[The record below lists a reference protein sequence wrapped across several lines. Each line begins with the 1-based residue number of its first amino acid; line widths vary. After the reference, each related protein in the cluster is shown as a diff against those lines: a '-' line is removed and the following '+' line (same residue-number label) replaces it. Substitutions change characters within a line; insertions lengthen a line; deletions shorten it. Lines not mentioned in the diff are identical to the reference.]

1 MAEIRYGRQTPT
13 LAAVLPYEKTL
24 GGAAVEL
31 YQESGTEVLPWQK
44 LVVYDMLAVNNA
56 EEWIHTQFGYSVP
69 RQNGK
74 NECVCIREMYG
85 IVKLGER
92 ILHTAQL
99 ASTAHKAWERLC
111 RRLDAAKIPY
121 DSIRAKGAEEIV
133 IQGGGKIEFRTR
145 TSLGGM
151 GESFDLLV
159 IDEAQEYMDD
169 QKSALQYTIAASQ
182 RPQTIY
188 LGTPPTPYSRGTIFQ
203 RYRADVVSGEKANA
217 AWEEWGILEKP
228 ENTEDIAI
236 CKNRELWYESNP
248 SLGYIVKERTIA
260 DEIGDDLNDFIIQRL
275 GYWFKYA
282 QTSAISQK
290 AWMSLKPA
298 QLPQF
303 RGQLFVAVKYS
314 QSTEAG
320 GSVSL
325 AIAVKT
331 AAGAVWVEAVD
342 CRSRQEGDAWILEF
356 LQKADWRSCV
366 IDGASGQSILVEEM
380 KANKLGKPTL
390 PKVQDIIDAN
400 AMFEQGI
407 YAGSIEH
414 SGQPSLAQV
423 VGNCDHRKIGSGGGY
438 GYKSQVEGL
447 DVTLLEAVSLAF
459 WACSTTKEKKKQS
472 FGY

>member
-1 MAEIRYGRQTPT
+1 MEKRYGRQTPT
-13 LAAVLPYEKTL
+13 LAAVLPYDKTM
-24 GGAAVEL
+24 GEAAVAL
-31 YQESGTEVLPWQK
+31 YLESGTEVLPWQQ
-44 LVVYDMLAVNNA
+44 LVVYDMLAVNDA
-56 EEWIHTQFGYSVP
+56 GEWIHTQFGYSVP

-85 IVKLGER
+85 IVKLNER

-111 RRLDAAKIPY
+111 RRLDTAKIPY

-133 IQGGGKIEFRTR
+133 IIGGGTIEFRTR

-188 LGTPPTPYSRGTIFQ
+188 LGTPPTPYSKGTIFPA
-203 RYRADVVSGEKANA
+203 YRADVVSGAKKNA

-228 ENTEDIAI
+228 KDVDDLAI
-236 CKNRELWYESNP
+236 CKDRDLWYEANP

-260 DEIGDDLNDFIIQRL
+260 DEIGGDLNDFIIQRL
-275 GYWFKYA
+275 GYWFRYA

-290 AWMSLKPA
+290 TWLSLVPA

-303 RGQLFVAVKYS
+303 RGQLHVAIKYS
-314 QSTEAG
+314 LSTDG
-320 GSVSL
+320 GGTVSL

-356 LQKADWRSCV
+356 LQKADWRTCV
-366 IDGASGQSILVEEM
+366 IDGASGQSILAEEM
-380 KANKLGKPTL
+380 KSNKLGKPTL
-390 PKVQDIIDAN
+390 PRVQDVIDAN

-407 YAGSIEH
+407 YAGTIEH
-414 SGQPSLAQV
+414 SGQPSLVQV
-423 VGNCDHRKIGSGGGY
+423 VGNCEHRKIGNAGGY
-438 GYKSQVEGL
+438 GYKSQINEL
-447 DVTLLEAVSLAF
+447 DITLLESVSLAF
-459 WACSTTKEKKKQS
+459 WACSTTKDKKKQC